1 MQQVSLKARA
11 TLLLPTDTS
20 AAHQSPLGPRLGL
33 WPTQPRSP
41 LATHLQ
47 RKETRGGVR
56 SRHPGAGRSEVCIV
70 EPAHPSLL
78 LLLLQ
83 ASLQDLLLV
92 GNDTTN
98 TIDKVALVVRDEANE
113 DLFLGGV
120 QQHEHADLA

>member
-41 LATHLQ
+41 LAT
-47 RKETRGGVR
+47 
-56 SRHPGAGRSEVCIV
+56 
-70 EPAHPSLL
+70 HPSLL